1 MVGKGVLILIMS
13 FLTYSCDGNVK
24 MQTAEAYDSNTQLES
39 RFALMVKEIE
49 IGKAFSLDQLKRVNT
64 FDDELKKLSS
74 VECGG
79 FFNKEE
85 NGDEEEIVYQ
95 YGNMT
100 INIVGNQGVITQI
113 IGINDSLHIKY
124 NGLMFD
130 NTFNPKSLNLEKF
143 EVYENKATVSDN
155 IIGIESTDIK
165 ATYDI
170 MYSVRERS
178 SDDLLY
184 LYFLNNK
191 LVAVTALV
199 QC

>member
-1 MVGKGVLILIMS
+1 MVGKGVLILITS
-13 FLTYSCDGNVK
+13 FLTYSCDGDVK

-39 RFALMVKEIE
+39 RSALMVKEIE

-79 FFNKEE
+79 FFNEEE

-100 INIVGNQGVITQI
+100 IDIVGNQGVITQI
-113 IGINDSLHIKY
+113 IGIRDGLHIKY
-124 NGLMFD
+124 NGLLFN

-143 EVYENKATVSDN
+143 EVHENKATVSDN

-165 ATYDI
+165 ATYDT

-184 LYFLNNK
+184 LYFLDSK

>member
-1 MVGKGVLILIMS
+1 MVGKGAVILITS
-13 FLTYSCDGNVK
+13 FLTYSCDGDVK

-39 RFALMVKEIE
+39 RSALMVKEIE
-49 IGKAFSLDQLKRVNT
+49 IGKDFSLDQLKRVNT

-79 FFNKEE
+79 FFNEEE

-170 MYSVRERS
+170 MYSVRERN

>member
-1 MVGKGVLILIMS
+1 
-13 FLTYSCDGNVK
+13 
-24 MQTAEAYDSNTQLES
+24 
-39 RFALMVKEIE
+39 
-49 IGKAFSLDQLKRVNT
+49 
-64 FDDELKKLSS
+64 
-74 VECGG
+74 
-79 FFNKEE
+79 
-85 NGDEEEIVYQ
+85 
-95 YGNMT
+95 MT
-100 INIVGNQGVITQI
+100 IDIVGNQGVITQI
-113 IGINDSLHIKY
+113 IGISDGLHIKY

-143 EVYENKATVSDN
+143 EVYENKATVSDKYN
-155 IIGIESTDIK
+155 RGIESTDIK

-184 LYFLNNK
+184 LYFLDSK

>member
-1 MVGKGVLILIMS
+1 
-13 FLTYSCDGNVK
+13 
-24 MQTAEAYDSNTQLES
+24 
-39 RFALMVKEIE
+39 MVKEIE

-74 VECGG
+74 VECGS
-79 FFNKEE
+79 FFNEEE

-100 INIVGNQGVITQI
+100 IDIVGNQGVITQI
-113 IGINDSLHIKY
+113 IGISDGLHIKY

-184 LYFLNNK
+184 LYFLDSK
-191 LVAVTALV
+191 LVAVTALG